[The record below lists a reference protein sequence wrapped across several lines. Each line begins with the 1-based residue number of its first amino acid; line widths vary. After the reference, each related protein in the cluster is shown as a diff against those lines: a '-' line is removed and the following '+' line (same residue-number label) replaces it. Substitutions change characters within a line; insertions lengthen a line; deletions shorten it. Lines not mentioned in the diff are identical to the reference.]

1 METKLEH
8 FKSGVIQEL
17 PLQIG
22 VFPFGLIYGI
32 LAIESGLSV
41 LQAFLMSSIIFA
53 GASQIVFAQ
62 FYLLVSPFS
71 CLLYTSPS
79 PRD

>member
-41 LQAFLMSSIIFA
+41 LQA
-53 GASQIVFAQ
+53 
-62 FYLLVSPFS
+62 VS
-71 CLLYTSPS
+71 YTHL
-79 PRD
+79 RAHETR

>member
-41 LQAFLMSSIIFA
+41 LQAF
-53 GASQIVFAQ
+53 
-62 FYLLVSPFS
+62 
-71 CLLYTSPS
+71 
-79 PRD
+79 

>member
-41 LQAFLMSSIIFA
+41 LQAFLMSSIF
-53 GASQIVFAQ
+53 F
-62 FYLLVSPFS
+62 LLELAKLFLHSFI
-71 CLLYTSPS
+71 Y
-79 PRD
+79 

>member
-8 FKSGVIQEL
+8 FKSGIIQEL

-32 LAIESGLSV
+32 LAVESGLSV
-41 LQAFLMSSIIFA
+41 LQSFFMSSIIFVEI
-53 GASQIVFAQ
+53 GCIN
-62 FYLLVSPFS
+62 LSPLFVKS
-71 CLLYTSPS
+71 FWFLSRLFRFLKRPK
-79 PRD
+79 